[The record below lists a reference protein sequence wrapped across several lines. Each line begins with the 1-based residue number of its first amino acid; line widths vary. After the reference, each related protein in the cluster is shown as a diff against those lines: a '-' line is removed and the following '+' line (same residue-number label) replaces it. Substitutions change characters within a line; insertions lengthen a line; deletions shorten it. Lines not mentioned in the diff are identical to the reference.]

1 LARQILFELIFG
13 PLPLKNLK
21 FGPLVQKVGHPC
33 PRICKFTDKNFILRK
48 MLKKQFS
55 K

>member
-21 FGPLVQKVGHPC
+21 FGPLVQKVGHP
-33 PRICKFTDKNFILRK
+33 
-48 MLKKQFS
+48 
-55 K
+55 